1 MISRLQCGQ
10 RSLNL
15 ASPIVMGILNVTPDS
30 FSDGGQLYHDRRI
43 DLDALLN
50 RAQAMVDAGA
60 QMLDI
65 GGESTRPGAHEVSE
79 SEELDR
85 VLPAIEAL
93 AARFDVVIS
102 VDTSS
107 PEVMTEGARLGAG
120 FLNDVRG
127 FRRPGA
133 LEAAAAT
140 HLPICIMHMQGEPRT
155 MQVAPAYLDIITEV
169 RQFLEERIA
178 ACTLAGVA
186 AQQIVVDPGFG
197 FGKTADQN
205 FEMLARLGELN
216 FDQQPLLVGLSRK
229 SMIASVVDRRPDE
242 RLHASLGLAMIAV
255 ERGARIVRVHDVAE
269 TVDAL
274 AMWRALP
281 RSFDQ

>member
-15 ASPIVMGILNVTPDS
+15 ASPVVMGILNVTPDS

-43 DLDALLN
+43 DLDALLH

-65 GGESTRPGAHEVSE
+65 GGESTRPGADEVSE
-79 SEELDR
+79 GEELDR

-93 AARFDVVIS
+93 TARFDVVIS

-140 HLPICIMHMQGEPRT
+140 QLPICIMHMQGEPRT
-155 MQVAPAYLDIITEV
+155 MQAAPAYLDIITNV

-178 ACTLAGVA
+178 ACTLAGIA

-229 SMIASVVDRRPDE
+229 SMIASVVDRGPHE

>member
-65 GGESTRPGAHEVSE
+65 GGESTRPGADEVSE
-79 SEELDR
+79 GEELDR

-107 PEVMTEGARLGAG
+107 PDVMTEGARLGAG

-155 MQVAPAYLDIITEV
+155 MQAAPAYLDIITEV

-178 ACTLAGVA
+178 ACTLAGIA

-229 SMIASVVDRRPDE
+229 SMIASVVDRGPHE

>member
-133 LEAAAAT
+133 LEAAAAA

-178 ACTLAGVA
+178 ACTLAGIA

-255 ERGARIVRVHDVAE
+255 ERGARIVRAHDVAE

>member
-10 RSLNL
+10 RSLDL

-65 GGESTRPGAHEVSE
+65 GGESTRPGADEVSE
-79 SEELDR
+79 GEELDR

-155 MQVAPAYLDIITEV
+155 MQAAPAYLDIITDV

-178 ACTLAGVA
+178 ACTLAGIA

-229 SMIASVVDRRPDE
+229 SMIASVVDRGPHE

>member
-30 FSDGGQLYHDRRI
+30 FSDGGQLYHDRGI

-65 GGESTRPGAHEVSE
+65 GGESTRPGADEVSE
-79 SEELDR
+79 GEELDR

-155 MQVAPAYLDIITEV
+155 MQAAPAYLDIITDV

-178 ACTLAGVA
+178 ACTLAGIA

-229 SMIASVVDRRPDE
+229 SMIASVVDRGPDE

>member
-133 LEAAAAT
+133 LEAAAAA

-155 MQVAPAYLDIITEV
+155 MQAAPAYLDIITEV

-178 ACTLAGVA
+178 ACTLAGIA

-255 ERGARIVRVHDVAE
+255 ERGARIVRAHDVAE